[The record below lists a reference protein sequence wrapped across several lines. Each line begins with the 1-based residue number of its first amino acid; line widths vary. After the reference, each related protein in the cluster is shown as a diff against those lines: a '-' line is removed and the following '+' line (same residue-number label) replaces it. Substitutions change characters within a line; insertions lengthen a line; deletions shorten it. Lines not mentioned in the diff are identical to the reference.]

1 VALSFTA
8 AGQSAATWRLICQ
21 EKGFVLR
28 SHFVGGTNATP
39 LVLEFDQK
47 ANHATLLGLIAPGER
62 RMALPC
68 VLHLPDMG
76 SVRITSATPGLK
88 LDYDARRRAPKPF
101 VRIAFP
107 PATAAQPQVDYRFDV
122 AAIYPP
128 LPGIEQNAL
137 YDGFR
142 RDWQGGGHGYE
153 GLLVENYHPLLAVL
167 DDVKQP

>member
-1 VALSFTA
+1 
-8 AGQSAATWRLICQ
+8 
-21 EKGFVLR
+21 
-28 SHFVGGTNATP
+28 
-39 LVLEFDQK
+39 
-47 ANHATLLGLIAPGER
+47 
-62 RMALPC
+62 
-68 VLHLPDMG
+68 
-76 SVRITSATPGLK
+76 
-88 LDYDARRRAPKPF
+88 